1 MLPPWPM
8 GAFDREY
15 FREERRQA
23 AGPGMP
29 PVVKALLI
37 LNILFFLADFLTRPG
52 PIHPYFGKVNTLLCF
67 TVESAF
73 MEGRVWELLTFQ
85 FLHATFGHIIF
96 NCVGLYFF
104 GPWIERWWGSGRFTA
119 FYLLCGLAGAL
130 FYTLLTVTGILPERG
145 PWAGVATPLVGASAG
160 IYGLIIGVA
169 VTQPNA
175 VIHLLLP
182 PVSLTMR
189 TAALIFIGI
198 AVAMIVGDNLI
209 GGVIFQNSGGEA
221 GHLGGAILGF
231 VLMKFPWL
239 LGKGRRSR
247 KIIRPPEFRRKAAAS
262 RKAAPAR
269 KEAPKL
275 RPRSEIDLKAAS
287 EVDRVLDKIAK
298 DGLQSLTEDEREILH
313 QAAKAYDES

>member
-1 MLPPWPM
+1 MLRPRPM
-8 GAFDREY
+8 GALDRDY
-15 FREERRQA
+15 QREERRQV
-23 AGPGMP
+23 AGPALP
-29 PVVKALLI
+29 PVTKALLI
-37 LNILFFLADFLTRPG
+37 LNVLFFLADFLTRPG
-52 PIHPYFGKVNTLLCF
+52 PINPYFGKVNALLFF
-67 TVESAF
+67 TVESAL

-96 NCVGLYFF
+96 NSFGLYFF
-104 GPWIERWWGSGRFTA
+104 GPWIERWWGSARFTA
-119 FYLLCGLAGAL
+119 FYLLCGVAGAL

-145 PWAGVATPLVGASAG
+145 PWSGIETPLVGASAG

-169 VTQPNA
+169 VTQPKA

-182 PVSLTMR
+182 PVSMTMR
-189 TAALIFIGI
+189 TAALVFIGL
-198 AVAMIVGDNLI
+198 AVAMILGDILI

-239 LGKGRRSR
+239 LRKGSRSG
-247 KIIRPPEFRRKAAAS
+247 KIIRPPEFR
-262 RKAAPAR
+262 R

-275 RPRSEIDLKAAS
+275 RPRSEVDLKSAT

-298 DGLQSLTEDEREILH
+298 EGLRSLTEDERKILH
-313 QAAKAYDES
+313 QAAKAYDEP

>member
-1 MLPPWPM
+1 MLIPRPM
-8 GAFDREY
+8 GALDRDY
-15 FREERRQA
+15 QREERRQV
-23 AGPGMP
+23 AGPALP
-29 PVVKALLI
+29 PVTKALLI
-37 LNILFFLADFLTRPG
+37 LNVLFFLADFLTRPG
-52 PIHPYFGKVNTLLCF
+52 PINPYFGKVNALLFF
-67 TVESAF
+67 TVESAL

-96 NCVGLYFF
+96 NSFGLYFF
-104 GPWIERWWGSGRFTA
+104 GPWIERWWGSARFTA
-119 FYLLCGLAGAL
+119 FYLLCGVAGAL

-145 PWAGVATPLVGASAG
+145 PWSGIETPLVGASAG

-169 VTQPNA
+169 VTQPKA

-182 PVSLTMR
+182 PVSMTMR
-189 TAALIFIGI
+189 TAALVFIGL
-198 AVAMIVGDNLI
+198 AVAMILGDILI

-239 LGKGRRSR
+239 LRKGSRSG
-247 KIIRPPEFRRKAAAS
+247 KIIRPPEFR
-262 RKAAPAR
+262 R

-275 RPRSEIDLKAAS
+275 RPRSEVDLKSAT

-298 DGLQSLTEDEREILH
+298 EGLRSLTEDERKILH
-313 QAAKAYDES
+313 QAAKAYDEP

>member
-1 MLPPWPM
+1 MAGPALPP
-8 GAFDREY
+8 
-15 FREERRQA
+15 
-23 AGPGMP
+23 
-29 PVVKALLI
+29 VTKALLI
-37 LNILFFLADFLTRPG
+37 LNVLFFLADFLTRPG
-52 PIHPYFGKVNTLLCF
+52 PINPYFGKVNALLRF
-67 TVESAF
+67 TVESAL

-96 NCVGLYFF
+96 NSFGLYFF
-104 GPWIERWWGSGRFTA
+104 GPWIERWWGSARFTA
-119 FYLLCGLAGAL
+119 FYLLCGVAGAL

-145 PWAGVATPLVGASAG
+145 PWSGIETPLVGASAG

-169 VTQPNA
+169 VTQPKA

-182 PVSLTMR
+182 PVSMTMR
-189 TAALIFIGI
+189 TAALVFIGL
-198 AVAMIVGDNLI
+198 AVAMILGDILI

-239 LGKGRRSR
+239 LRKGSRSG
-247 KIIRPPEFRRKAAAS
+247 KIIRPPEFR
-262 RKAAPAR
+262 R

-275 RPRSEIDLKAAS
+275 RPRSEVDLKSAT

-298 DGLQSLTEDEREILH
+298 EGLRSLTEDERKILH
-313 QAAKAYDES
+313 QAAKAYDEP

>member
-1 MLPPWPM
+1 MLRPRPM
-8 GAFDREY
+8 GALDRDY
-15 FREERRQA
+15 QREERRQV
-23 AGPGMP
+23 AGPALP
-29 PVVKALLI
+29 PVTKALLI
-37 LNILFFLADFLTRPG
+37 LNVLFFLADFLTRPG
-52 PIHPYFGKVNTLLCF
+52 PINPYFGKVNALLCF
-67 TVESAF
+67 TVESAL

-96 NCVGLYFF
+96 NSFGLYFF
-104 GPWIERWWGSGRFTA
+104 GPWIERWWGSARFTA
-119 FYLLCGLAGAL
+119 FYLLCGVAGAL

-145 PWAGVATPLVGASAG
+145 PWSGIETPLVGASAG

-169 VTQPNA
+169 VTQPKA

-182 PVSLTMR
+182 PVSMTMR
-189 TAALIFIGI
+189 TAALVFIGL
-198 AVAMIVGDNLI
+198 AVAMILGDILI

-239 LGKGRRSR
+239 LRKGSRSG
-247 KIIRPPEFRRKAAAS
+247 KIIRPPEFR
-262 RKAAPAR
+262 R

-275 RPRSEIDLKAAS
+275 RPRSEVDLKSAT

-298 DGLQSLTEDEREILH
+298 EGLRSLTEDERKILH
-313 QAAKAYDES
+313 QAAKAYDEP

>member
-1 MLPPWPM
+1 
-8 GAFDREY
+8 
-15 FREERRQA
+15 
-23 AGPGMP
+23 MP

-37 LNILFFLADFLTRPG
+37 LNVLIFVADFLTRPG
-52 PIHPYFGKVNTLLCF
+52 PINPYFGKVNTLLCF
-67 TVESAF
+67 TVESAL

-96 NCVGLYFF
+96 NSFGLYFF

-119 FYLLCGLAGAL
+119 FYLLCGVAGAL

-145 PWAGVATPLVGASAG
+145 PWSGVETPLVGASAG

-169 VTQPNA
+169 VTQPKA

-189 TAALIFIGI
+189 TAALVFIGI
-198 AVAMIVGDNLI
+198 AVAVIIGDILT

-231 VLMKFPWL
+231 VLMKFPRL
-239 LGKGRRSR
+239 LGKGGRSG
-247 KIIRPPEFRRKAAAS
+247 KIIRPPEFRRKAAAGAKGS
-262 RKAAPAR
+262 ASR

-275 RPRSEIDLKAAS
+275 RPRSEVDLKSAS

-298 DGLQSLTEDEREILH
+298 DGLQSLTEDERKILH
-313 QAAKAYDES
+313 QAAKAYDEP

>member
-15 FREERRQA
+15 FREDRRQA
-23 AGPGMP
+23 SGPGLP

-37 LNILFFLADFLTRPG
+37 SNLAIFFIDMLFLKQSIAEWG
-52 PIHPYFGKVNTLLCF
+52 CF

-73 MEGRVWELLTFQ
+73 KEWRLWELVTFQ
-85 FLHATFGHIIF
+85 FIHANLGHVIF
-96 NCVGLYFF
+96 NCIGLYFF
-104 GPWIERWWGSGRFTA
+104 GPLMERWWGSGRFSA

-130 FYTLLTVTGILPERG
+130 FYTLLTVAGILPERG
-145 PWAGVATPLVGASAG
+145 LLPGVRVPVVGASAG
-160 IYGLIIGVA
+160 LYGLIVGA
-169 VTQPNA
+169 ALTQPA
-175 VIHLLLP
+175 TIIHLMFP
-182 PVSLTMR
+182 PVSMTLR
-189 TAALIFIGI
+189 TAALIYIGI
-198 AVAMIVGDNLI
+198 AVAVITGDLVM
-209 GGVIFQNSGGEA
+209 GGVFFKNGGSQA
-221 GHLGGAILGF
+221 GHLGGAIIGF
-231 VLMKFPWL
+231 VLVKFSWL

-247 KIIRPPEFRRKAAAS
+247 KIIRPPEFRRKAAPS
-262 RKAAPAR
+262 RKAAPGR